1 MNLLNECTEKEIK
14 LIKQAGINIED
25 KDYNEQE
32 LRLCES
38 QIVDYIMSHSSKN
51 KEMDKLRNQYN
62 SIFRTINLNWKNDLK
77 VYLL

>member
-62 SIFRTINLNWKNDLK
+62 SIFRTINLN
-77 VYLL
+77 